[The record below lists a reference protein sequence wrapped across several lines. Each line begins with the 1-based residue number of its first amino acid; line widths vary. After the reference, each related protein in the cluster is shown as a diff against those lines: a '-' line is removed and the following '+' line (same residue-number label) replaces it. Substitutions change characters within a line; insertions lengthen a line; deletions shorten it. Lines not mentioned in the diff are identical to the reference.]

1 MSKLLVSLAL
11 LCASL
16 QAQVTGASIAAIAEP
31 SAVNRAHAVNPVI
44 EWNRTLL
51 VILRTAGA
59 QPSTIHS
66 TRSFAILHASIFDAV
81 NNIDGTYSPYLV
93 RLANVSRLA
102 SQPAAADQAAH
113 DVLVTLYPAFQTTL
127 DVELQ
132 QDLAQIPEGQDK
144 TDGVTVGQVVAAQIL
159 AFRSTDGANVTQPPF
174 IPGNQPGDYQFTPP
188 NFAPADFTQWPR
200 VTPFAL
206 ARADEFRPGP
216 PPKLASDEYTRVF
229 DEVKSLG
236 FITSTIRT
244 PEQTLIG
251 NFWNGNIQDLLNEI
265 AQTAALGHHLGLAHS
280 ARLFALLN
288 ISLADSTIAL
298 FEAKYNYQFWRPVT
312 AIELAGD
319 DGNPNTNPNANWLP
333 LPTKTAPEPS
343 YPGAHSSIS
352 FAGAEVLKF
361 YFGDRFTF
369 DVTSE
374 LLQGVKRRFTS
385 FSAAAQEAG
394 LSRVYA
400 GQHFRTDHIAGK
412 SLGEKVGES
421 ITDTILLPR

>member
-1 MSKLLVSLAL
+1 MSKTLVTVAL
-11 LCASL
+11 MCASL
-16 QAQVTGASIAAIAEP
+16 HAQVIGASIAVNVEP
-31 SAVNRAHAVNPVI
+31 SAVDSAPSVNPVI

-59 QPSTIHS
+59 QPSTLHS

-81 NNIDGTYSPYLV
+81 NNIAGTYSPYMV
-93 RLANVSRLA
+93 RLSSVSRQA

-113 DVLVTLYPAFQTTL
+113 DVLVALYSAFQATL
-127 DVELQ
+127 DAQLQ
-132 QDLAQIPEGQDK
+132 QDLAQIPEGQEK
-144 TDGVTVGQVVAAQIL
+144 TDGVAVGQAVAAQIL
-159 AFRSTDGANVTQPPF
+159 AFRSTDGANLTPPVYV
-174 IPGNQPGDYQFTPP
+174 PGNRPGDYQFTPP
-188 NFAPADFTQWPR
+188 NFAPADFTQWPQ
-200 VTPFAL
+200 VTPFAI

-216 PPKLASDEYTRVF
+216 PPALTSDEYTRVF
-229 DEVKSLG
+229 HEVKSLG
-236 FITSTIRT
+236 FITSRT
-244 PEQTLIG
+244 RTEEQTLIG
-251 NFWNGNIQDLLNEI
+251 TFWNGNIQDFWNEV
-265 AQTAALGHHLGLAHS
+265 AQTAALGHHLGLAQS

-319 DGNPNTNPNANWLP
+319 DGNPHTKPNANWLP
-333 LPTKTAPEPS
+333 LPTKTAPDPS
-343 YPGAHSSIS
+343 YPGAHSTVS

-361 YFGDRFTF
+361 YFGDRFAF

-374 LLQGVKRRFTS
+374 SLQGVKRHFTS

-394 LSRVYA
+394 LSRIYA

-412 SLGEKVGES
+412 GLGGKVAES
-421 ITDTILLPR
+421 IVDTILLPR

>member
-1 MSKLLVSLAL
+1 MSKTMVTLAL

-16 QAQVTGASIAAIAEP
+16 QAQVTGAPIATNAEP
-31 SAVNRAHAVNPVI
+31 SAVGSAAPVNPVI

-59 QPSTIHS
+59 QPPTIHS

-81 NNIDGTYSPYLV
+81 NNIDGTYGAYLV
-93 RLANVSRLA
+93 RLSNVSRLA
-102 SQPAAADQAAH
+102 SQPAAANQAAH
-113 DVLVTLYPAFQTTL
+113 DVLVALYPMFQITL
-127 DVELQ
+127 DAELQ

-144 TDGVTVGQVVAAQIL
+144 ADGVIVGQKVAAQIL
-159 AFRSTDGANVTQPPF
+159 AFRNTDGANVVPPPF
-174 IPGNQPGDYQFTPP
+174 IPGNQPGDYQITPP
-188 NFAPADFTQWPR
+188 NFAPADFAQWAQ

-216 PPKLASDEYTRVF
+216 PPQLTSDEYTRVF

-236 FITSTIRT
+236 LITSKTRT

-251 NFWNGNIQDLLNEI
+251 NFWNGNIQDFWNEI
-265 AQTAALGHHLGLAHS
+265 AQTAALGHHLGLARS

-288 ISLADSTIAL
+288 ISLADTTIA
-298 FEAKYNYQFWRPVT
+298 FFDAKYTYQFWRPVT
-312 AIELAGD
+312 AVELAGD
-319 DGNPNTNPNANWLP
+319 DGNPNTEPDPNWLP
-333 LPTKTAPEPS
+333 LPTKTAPDPS
-343 YPGAHSSIS
+343 YPGAHSAIS
-352 FAGAEVLKF
+352 FAGAEILKSDL
-361 YFGDRFTF
+361 GDRFTF

-374 LLQGVKRRFTS
+374 SLTGVKRHFTS

-394 LSRVYA
+394 LSRIYA

-412 SLGEKVGES
+412 RLGKNVAES

>member
-1 MSKLLVSLAL
+1 
-11 LCASL
+11 
-16 QAQVTGASIAAIAEP
+16 
-31 SAVNRAHAVNPVI
+31 
-44 EWNRTLL
+44 

-59 QPSTIHS
+59 QPPTIHS

-93 RLANVSRLA
+93 RLSEVSRLA

-113 DVLVTLYPAFQTTL
+113 DVLVALYPTFQATL
-127 DVELQ
+127 DAELR

-144 TDGVTVGQVVAAQIL
+144 ADGVTVGQDVAAQIL
-159 AFRSTDGANVTQPPF
+159 AFRSTDGANLTLPPY

-188 NFAPADFTQWPR
+188 TFAPADFIQWPQ

-216 PPKLASDEYTRVF
+216 PPQLTSEEYTRAF

-236 FITSTIRT
+236 FITSKTRT
-244 PEQTLIG
+244 PEQTLVG
-251 NFWNGNIQDLLNEI
+251 NFWNGNIQDFWNEI
-265 AQTAALGHHLGLAHS
+265 AQTAALRRRLGLARS

-288 ISLADSTIAL
+288 ISLADTTIAF
-298 FEAKYNYQFWRPVT
+298 FEAKYTYQFWRPVT
-312 AIELAGD
+312 AVELAGD
-319 DGNPNTNPNANWLP
+319 DGNPNTEPDSNWLP
-333 LPTKTAPEPS
+333 LPTKTAPDPS
-343 YPGAHSSIS
+343 YPGAHSAIS
-352 FAGAEVLKF
+352 FAGADVLKALL
-361 YFGDRFTF
+361 GDRFTF

-374 LLQGVKRRFTS
+374 SLQGVKRHFTS

-394 LSRVYA
+394 LSRIYA

-412 SLGEKVGES
+412 SLGAKVAES
-421 ITDTILLPR
+421 IVDTILLPR

>member
-1 MSKLLVSLAL
+1 MSKTLLTLTL
-11 LCASL
+11 LCAGL
-16 QAQVTGASIAAIAEP
+16 QAQVTGASLAATAEP
-31 SAVNRAHAVNPVI
+31 SAVNSGHAVNPVI

-59 QPSTIHS
+59 QPPTIHS

-93 RLANVSRLA
+93 RLPNVSRLA
-102 SQPAAADQAAH
+102 SQPAAADQSAH
-113 DVLVTLYPAFQTTL
+113 DILVALCPAFQTTL
-127 DVELQ
+127 DTELQ

-188 NFAPADFTQWPR
+188 NFAPADFTQWPQ
-200 VTPFAL
+200 VTPFAI

-216 PPKLASDEYTRVF
+216 PPLLTSDEYTKVF
-229 DEVKSLG
+229 NEVKSQG
-236 FITSTIRT
+236 FITSTTRT
-244 PEQTLIG
+244 PEQTLTG
-251 NFWNGNIQDLLNEI
+251 TFWNGNIQDLWNEI

-288 ISLADSTIAL
+288 VSLADSTIAL
-298 FEAKYNYQFWRPVT
+298 FEAKYNYRFWRPVT

-319 DGNPNTNPNANWLP
+319 DGNPNTSPNPNWLP
-333 LPTKTAPEPS
+333 LTTKTAPDPS
-343 YPGAHSSIS
+343 YPGAHSTIS

-361 YFGDRFTF
+361 YFGDQFAF

-374 LLQGVKRRFTS
+374 SLQGVKRHFTS